1 MCIAETLLEPLRG
14 QMWAMHY
21 AAFNSPLAQ
30 PRSVIGGNAVA
41 AVTALLY
48 LESVRTA
55 PNTLFYMHLSGRMVV
70 E

>member
-1 MCIAETLLEPLRG
+1 
-14 QMWAMHY
+14 MWAMHY

-55 PNTLFYMHLSGRMVV
+55 PNTLFYMHLSCRMVV